1 MRARMIVIL
10 AFFFVYLPNGLQ
22 TGVVSM
28 VVVVTVSCSQN
39 QPDTVSNFT
48 AQRAAAAAAA
58 CVLEKYLF
66 EKGSIR
72 KYNVEYLHT
81 GFRLFIIARLL
92 RYFWYWLHWDLI
104 KIMHRCTFFEDG
116 NFSGFFFY

>member
-48 AQRAAAAAAA
+48 AQRAAAAA

-66 EKGSIR
+66 EKGSIGKNIMWNICTR
-72 KYNVEYLHT
+72 GFDYLLLLGCYVTFGT
-81 GFRLFIIARLL
+81 GCIGI
-92 RYFWYWLHWDLI
+92 
-104 KIMHRCTFFEDG
+104 
-116 NFSGFFFY
+116 